1 MVTTMGA
8 WNGSKYTNPQLDAAL
23 TAYDAAG
30 DDSARRAQAEFIAST
45 LYEDVP
51 VIISLWNGA
60 ARAYNRNRFAGI
72 QAHPSSYVDFTSVS
86 RI

>member
-1 MVTTMGA
+1 MVTSTGV
-8 WNGSKYTNPQLDAAL
+8 WNGSKYANPQVDAAL
-23 TAYDAAG
+23 KAYDAA
-30 DDSARRAQAEFIAST
+30 DDDRTRRQQAEIIASA

-51 VIISLWNGA
+51 VIISLWEGA
-60 ARAYNRNRFAGI
+60 ARAHNRTRFTGI